1 MRAWG
6 SGWIFAFC
14 WGLGG
19 GGSGGGRCVW
29 VGVWAGLAA
38 APPPPVHAAMRRFAM
53 KNLQPN
59 HVPYCASPLKRA
71 AFRGAAESGAEQII
85 ISYFDIIIT
94 SLEDHYYTFL
104 HHFYIYY
111 YPFCSYYYPFFDYYY
126 WLLRHYY
133 VIITSLLRHYY
144 VIITSLL
151 RHYYVI
157 ITVIMDPLLL

>member
-1 MRAWG
+1 
-6 SGWIFAFC
+6 
-14 WGLGG
+14 
-19 GGSGGGRCVW
+19 
-29 VGVWAGLAA
+29 
-38 APPPPVHAAMRRFAM
+38 MRRFAM

-104 HHFYIYY
+104 HHFYIIITH
-111 YPFCSYYYPFFDYYY
+111 FAAIITHFSIIITG
-126 WLLRHYY
+126 YY

-144 VIITSLL
+144 VIFTSLL

-157 ITVIMDPLLL
+157 ITSLLQ

>member
-1 MRAWG
+1 
-6 SGWIFAFC
+6 
-14 WGLGG
+14 
-19 GGSGGGRCVW
+19 
-29 VGVWAGLAA
+29 
-38 APPPPVHAAMRRFAM
+38 M

-104 HHFYIYY
+104 IITHFAAIITH
-111 YPFCSYYYPFFDYYY
+111 FSIIITG
-126 WLLRHYY
+126 YY

-157 ITVIMDPLLL
+157 ITVIMEPLLP